1 MLDMIAKADIILLAV
16 TLKKRKFFS
25 YYLRSLVKTGFI
37 NTYPTN
43 LTATLIKEQILK
55 FKYSVY
61 IKPFA
66 VPVLPESI
74 LKTIAICSYVSV
86 PAIADCNVRGILH
99 VHLWQCTW
107 SVTSS
112 QHRSCGL
119 VFHVS
124 TWRFHLRVKLICSLV

>member
-55 FKYSVY
+55 LKYSVY

-99 VHLWQCTW
+99 VHLWQWTW